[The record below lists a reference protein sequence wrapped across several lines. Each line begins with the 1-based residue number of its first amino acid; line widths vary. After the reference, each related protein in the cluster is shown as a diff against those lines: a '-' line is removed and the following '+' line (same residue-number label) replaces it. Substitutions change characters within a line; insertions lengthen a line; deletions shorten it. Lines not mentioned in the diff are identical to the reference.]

1 MAADLADRSPE
12 AVAEAFLAESMRRM
26 DSPEMNA
33 VSRMTEAEE
42 TAFAAGMA
50 AGRWSRE
57 LATALES
64 RQS

>member
-33 VSRMTEAEE
+33 VSRMTESEE
-42 TAFAAGMA
+42 EALAAG
-50 AGRWSRE
+50 
-57 LATALES
+57 
-64 RQS
+64 